1 MNPEDRR
8 TFDNLLA
15 GTDGSGEKS
24 GDGQPPK
31 PDAFRVPAYRN
42 QAVPQDA
49 MDRFMGQHGQ
59 AKPNMRNALGQI
71 FAAEGGFKD
80 DRSGGTAH
88 AGITDAALE
97 QTKTIDPSLKGVVRA
112 RDLTDE
118 QVAKAYKATFEDSLR
133 RYGGTDALETIKG
146 PKTAAAFADTLFM
159 HGAKG
164 GARIVK
170 DATNLSISK
179 LSTEQRQ
186 QLGVSKLG
194 EQTGPKETLDA
205 MRRLSNGGHGALLR
219 KEIADTRTTDDDP
232 AGVTRRINHFRFR

>member
-1 MNPEDRR
+1 MRAELNPEDRGR
-8 TFDNLLA
+8 FDNLLA
-15 GTDGSGEKS
+15 GTDG
-24 GDGQPPK
+24 GQPPK
-31 PDAFRVPAYRN
+31 PGAFKVPAYRN

-49 MDRFMGQHGQ
+49 MDRFMGQHPD

-97 QTKTIDPSLKGVVRA
+97 QAKNIDPSLAGIARA
-112 RDLTDE
+112 KDLTDE

-133 RYGGTDALETIKG
+133 RYGGTDALETIKD

-186 QLGVSKLG
+186 QLGVSELG
-194 EQTGPKETLDA
+194 RQTGPKDTLEA

-219 KEIADTRTTDDDP
+219 KEIADRRTTRDLP
-232 AGVTRRINHFRFR
+232 PGTIRRINHFRFQ